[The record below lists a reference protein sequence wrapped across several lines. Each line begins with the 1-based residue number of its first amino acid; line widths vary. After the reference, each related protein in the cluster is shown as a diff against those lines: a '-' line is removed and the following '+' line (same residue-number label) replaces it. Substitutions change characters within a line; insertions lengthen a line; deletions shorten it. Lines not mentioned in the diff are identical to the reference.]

1 MLFEVKTLA
10 RVLTFGGTSQNSFL
24 IVQTP
29 VPYHKYTCAYCLE
42 LETLK
47 EVMMIFIG
55 GRIDLIKSNIQR
67 NSASLK
73 QT

>member
-1 MLFEVKTLA
+1 MIFELKTLA
-10 RVLTFGGTSQNSFL
+10 RVLTFGGTSQNSL

-42 LETLK
+42 LGTLK

-55 GRIDLIKSNIQR
+55 GRIGLIKSSIQQ